1 MRRRLLFGPAL
12 GMVQPFLHH
21 FSGEV
26 VNKISRVVAIVNAKL
41 GDSRRIQESNL
52 QYRWMVVY
60 KYGDVFGS
68 LAGVIASSAAG
79 KAKLRADI
87 LGAQSVE

>member
-26 VNKISRVVAIVNAKL
+26 VNKISRVVAIVSAKL
-41 GDSRRIQESNL
+41 GDSRRIQVSRSPVSL
-52 QYRWMVVY
+52 
-60 KYGDVFGS
+60 DVR
-68 LAGVIASSAAG
+68 VQI
-79 KAKLRADI
+79 R
-87 LGAQSVE
+87 